1 MEIGEVKFLTNS
13 KIFDIIYIDNKKV
26 IKLFLDK
33 RTAKY
38 ILSILYNSFELGK
51 YCLRS
56 LPVYVK
62 RRM

>member
-38 ILSILYNSFELGK
+38 ILLILYNSFELGK
-51 YCLRS
+51 YCLG
-56 LPVYVK
+56 LYPF
-62 RRM
+62 M

>member
-33 RTAKY
+33 KTEKNIY
-38 ILSILYNSFELGK
+38 QCLLYNSFKLGK
-51 YCLRS
+51 F
-56 LPVYVK
+56 V
-62 RRM
+62 

>member
-33 RTAKY
+33 RTAK
-38 ILSILYNSFELGK
+38 ICKCLLTNDSFELGDL
-51 YCLRS
+51 Y
-56 LPVYVK
+56 
-62 RRM
+62 

>member
-38 ILSILYNSFELGK
+38 MYILYISFKLGK
-51 YCLRS
+51 F
-56 LPVYVK
+56 V
-62 RRM
+62 

>member
-38 ILSILYNSFELGK
+38 IFVNIIQ
-51 YCLRS
+51 
-56 LPVYVK
+56 
-62 RRM
+62 

>member
-38 ILSILYNSFELGK
+38 ILSILYNNFKLGK
-51 YCLRS
+51 FCLDLYS
-56 LPVYVK
+56 F
-62 RRM
+62 M